1 MILENSTLS
10 LCLWS
15 DTMGMIVWTEFLV
28 GLLLLVL
35 HPALE
40 LLPGWMKKLQ
50 VVYAA
55 LLTVMLVDVNTT
67 SPFPV
72 GSPYLVMVVLLLGS
86 FLAIILVLDA
96 GFRALPVMPALAMR
110 LVAAVQA
117 RKSKRPTA

>member
-1 MILENSTLS
+1 MILETSTLS

-15 DTMGMIVWTEFLV
+15 DSMGMIVWTEFLV

-35 HPALE
+35 HPGLE
-40 LLPGWMKKLQ
+40 LLPDWLKKLQ

-55 LLTVMLVDVNTT
+55 LLAAMLVDVNMP
-67 SPFPV
+67 SLFPV
-72 GSPYLVMVVLLLGS
+72 GSPHLVMAALLLGS

-96 GFRALPVMPALAMR
+96 GFRTLPVIPALAMR
-110 LVAAVQA
+110 LVAAAQA

>member
-1 MILENSTLS
+1 MILETSTLS

-15 DTMGMIVWTEFLV
+15 DSMGMIVWTEFLV
-28 GLLLLVL
+28 GLLFLVL
-35 HPALE
+35 HPAPE

-55 LLTVMLVDVNTT
+55 LLTAMLVDVNTT

-72 GSPYLVMVVLLLGS
+72 GSPYLVMAALLLGS

-96 GFRALPVMPALAMR
+96 GFRTLPVMPALAMR